1 MLRTFEAMEGSLVKK
16 NIELHQYQE
25 ELEDKV
31 AKRTLQLEKAS
42 RAKTDFL
49 ASMSHEIRTPMNGV
63 LGMAQLLKE
72 TPLNGQQSKYL
83 SIILNSGNSL
93 LEVINGIL
101 DHLKIEAGKVELE
114 ERAFDLESI
123 IDDCTAIFSYK
134 SRESKVQIIPV
145 LRSNCSRYFIGDSTR
160 VRQIITNLLGNAF
173 KFTRQGEIILEV
185 REVGELDNHKVLI
198 RISVK
203 DTGVGIS
210 EDVQKSLF
218 SPFTQAD
225 SSTTRKYG
233 GTGLGLSIC
242 KQLTDLMQ
250 GSIGVISEVGKG
262 SEFWVELPFKLTA

>member
-1 MLRTFEAMEGSLVKK
+1 
-16 NIELHQYQE
+16 
-25 ELEDKV
+25 
-31 AKRTLQLEKAS
+31 
-42 RAKTDFL
+42 
-49 ASMSHEIRTPMNGV
+49 
-63 LGMAQLLKE
+63 
-72 TPLNGQQSKYL
+72 
-83 SIILNSGNSL
+83 
-93 LEVINGIL
+93 
-101 DHLKIEAGKVELE
+101 
-114 ERAFDLESI
+114 
-123 IDDCTAIFSYK
+123 
-134 SRESKVQIIPV
+134 
-145 LRSNCSRYFIGDSTR
+145 
-160 VRQIITNLLGNAF
+160 LLGNAF